1 MLMNYLDTHP
11 NATLRFHKSD
21 MQLHIDTDAAYLVAP
36 ESKTRVAGSYYL
48 SKSYSPIP
56 PIPKPPINA
65 PIHIE
70 CHLFKHA
77 VSSATEGETG
87 GIFHNCTTTLTI
99 KHILEALEHV

>member
-1 MLMNYLDTHP
+1 MLMDYLDTHP

-21 MQLHIDTDAAYLVAP
+21 MQLHIDTDVAYLVAP